1 MLRFRQENVPIL
13 KTLINLDF
21 MNLLLQT
28 LRQTFLLTLL
38 ICGTLFLHAQSFN
51 QLYPT
56 LTLVSANES
65 TNNAI
70 YKISKAGT
78 TYRIS
83 IGING
88 NNAGFVIQTQADGVI
103 GQATSSLSGSCEVIS
118 VTKTQKGLLDLWQ
131 FAMDRVVVRNGAL
144 ALFGTAASSS
154 NEALVQHIC
163 EEKCDDQLEQAIVA
177 DNKVNQTFYKV
188 VSVGNGT
195 CDGYIPCTMD
205 MLQSYEDCV
214 CACVED
220 KLE

>member
-1 MLRFRQENVPIL
+1 
-13 KTLINLDF
+13 

-38 ICGTLFLHAQSFN
+38 ICGTLFVQAQSFN

-56 LTLVSANES
+56 LTLVSANEN

-70 YKISKAGT
+70 YRISKAGT
-78 TYRIS
+78 DYRVS

-131 FAMDRVVVRNGAL
+131 FAMDRVIVNNGAL
-144 ALFGTAASSS
+144 ALFGASASSS
-154 NEALVQHIC
+154 NSALVQHFC
-163 EEKCDDQLEQAIVA
+163 EEKCDDQLEQAITV
-177 DNKVNQTFYKV
+177 DNKANKTFYKAI
-188 VSVGNGT
+188 SIPGVGNGT
-195 CDGYIPCTMD
+195 CDGYIPCTASI
-205 MLQSYEDCV
+205 LQSYEDCV
-214 CACVED
+214 CECVED
-220 KLE
+220 KME